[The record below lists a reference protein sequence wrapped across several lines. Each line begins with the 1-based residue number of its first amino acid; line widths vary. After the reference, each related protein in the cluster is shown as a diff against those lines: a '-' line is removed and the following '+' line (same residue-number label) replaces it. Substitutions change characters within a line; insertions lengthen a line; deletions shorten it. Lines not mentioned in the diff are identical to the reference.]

1 MLPQQ
6 ITTAYM
12 KVIVMIQGVTRWDS
26 KITVYL
32 YRQSNILYIVHVIN
46 TNTFLWFENVTR
58 REEER
63 KSQR

>member
-26 KITVYL
+26 RINDYI
-32 YRQSNILYIVHVIN
+32 YRQSNMLYIVQVISKN
-46 TNTFLWFENVTR
+46 KLQWFGNVTR
-58 REEER
+58 RKEER